1 MSSDTPRLDDWLAQ
15 HAKWKRTGCEG
26 DRPLPHR
33 LEMLAAEF
41 ERALNAPRSETQD
54 RVSVLLGVIE
64 MVRQHPDFD
73 QGGPMAEMMDQALK
87 GETPNLLV
95 AAHYLRQGRRPP
107 E

>member
-1 MSSDTPRLDDWLAQ
+1 M
-15 HAKWKRTGCEG
+15 
-26 DRPLPHR
+26 
-33 LEMLAAEF
+33 
-41 ERALNAPRSETQD
+41 
-54 RVSVLLGVIE
+54 LLGVIE

-87 GETPNLLV
+87 GETPKLLV